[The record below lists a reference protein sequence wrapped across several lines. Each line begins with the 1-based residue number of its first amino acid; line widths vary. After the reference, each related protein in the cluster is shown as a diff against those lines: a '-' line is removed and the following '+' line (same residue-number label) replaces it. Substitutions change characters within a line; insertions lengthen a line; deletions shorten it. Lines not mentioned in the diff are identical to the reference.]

1 MHTTT
6 AQSTRLLPRQTRLIH
21 ASTGL
26 RLRVVSG
33 RLWLTQPNVAQ
44 DLFLGPGATI
54 DLMQDWVVIGADAEP
69 ASLPGV
75 AQCHSEYLL
84 TPLVAPASRREWGSA
99 AWRTFRRLA
108 GRVTATTRSV
118 WERSFAR

>member
-1 MHTTT
+1 MHTTN
-6 AQSTRLLPRQTRLIH
+6 AQTTRLLPRQTRLIH
-21 ASTGL
+21 ASHGV

-54 DLMQDWVVIGADAEP
+54 DLLQDWVVIGADAEP
-69 ASLPGV
+69 GPS
-75 AQCHSEYLL
+75 HSEYLV
-84 TPLVAPASRREWGSA
+84 TPLVAPAPRRNWSA
-99 AWRTFRRLA
+99 AVWRALRRLA
-108 GRVTATTRSV
+108 GRATATTRSV

>member
-1 MHTTT
+1 MHPTT
-6 AQSTRLLPRQTRLIH
+6 AQPTRLLPRQTRLIH

-54 DLMQDWVVIGADAEP
+54 DLLQDWVVIGADAEP
-69 ASLPGV
+69 GPG
-75 AQCHSEYLL
+75 HSEYLV
-84 TPLVAPASRREWGSA
+84 TPLVAPP
-99 AWRTFRRLA
+99 
-108 GRVTATTRSV
+108 
-118 WERSFAR
+118 